1 MVRPMRMTTTTQLC
15 IAGAFAAVAASDARA
30 QDVERGRESYAT
42 YGCYQCHGYVGQ
54 GGAARRVAPSPYP
67 YEAFERL
74 VRRPAN
80 EMPAYAPSVLD
91 DETLRA
97 IYAYVMS
104 IPRQPYVD
112 EIVDSTT
119 AR

>member
-1 MVRPMRMTTTTQLC
+1 MRTPTRLLF
-15 IAGAFAAVAASDARA
+15 AGAFAAAVAGVARA
-30 QDVERGRESYAT
+30 QDVERGRESFAT

-80 EMPAYAPSVLD
+80 EMPAYAPSVLSD
-91 DETLRA
+91 DTLRA

-104 IPRQPYVD
+104 IPRQPYVE

>member
-1 MVRPMRMTTTTQLC
+1 MKTTLRFLC
-15 IAGAFAAVAASDARA
+15 IAGTIVATTLCARA
-30 QDVERGRESYAT
+30 QDVERGREWFAS
-42 YGCYQCHGYVGQ
+42 YGCYQCHGYSGQ
-54 GGAARRVAPSPYP
+54 GGAARRLAPSPYP

-80 EMPAYAPSVLD
+80 EMPAYAPSVLS

-104 IPRQPYVD
+104 IPRQPYVE
-112 EIVDSTT
+112 EIVN
-119 AR
+119 